1 MDSFWTPRKRPTRQR
16 VLLLLNGPPAL
27 TEKEAAAITDIN
39 RYITASAIGVTSA
52 VEALAPYDE
61 MRLIQALDLLQQ
73 ARDAAVSA
81 VQLPRTLQNLATA
94 TQDGN
99 AATGSAHDGNAAIG
113 SARDG
118 NAATDGSSDG
128 GKAVASAHG
137 EGKAVASAHGEGKA
151 VASAHGEGKAV
162 ASAHGEAA
170 PRTSSARQDNV
181 AAATGSALMR
191 RASADGN
198 QVMRSQAAP
207 ELDKTDMMNAANAF
221 FAKMGVKRFIEAVGP
236 ALPPPPTTYSAVE
249 TNKDPNLSGEQ
260 LTRRFLVVVRG
271 ERMRSALAVSPT
283 GMPASLASL
292 FEPVAPPAQYTNILI
307 AVGRT
312 NTAHELRYALRYDY

>member
-1 MDSFWTPRKRPTRQR
+1 M
-16 VLLLLNGPPAL
+16 NGPPAL

-128 GKAVASAHG
+128 
-137 EGKAVASAHGEGKA
+137 GKA